1 MKWIVTWQ
9 SLPRCCS
16 SFCFRHDSKKK
27 KYFYLCTGKSC
38 RPCPADCTECDDQG
52 SCLTAA
58 FGARTDVFLQDGP
71 LPPASLAVREGE
83 SVVIGQRHF
92 SRLEPTVQADKT
104 LHYVL
109 VDPPPE
115 LGILEL
121 SGRVLQ
127 LGDSIT
133 IADLTGEKVT
143 YKSKKEIGWLAVRDR
158 IRWNVTVSRS
168 STVGGVGEKTGVLLN
183 GRVMDSNGKVLHKTE
198 GSIKSE
204 PAGGDS
210 SSKASAAVKVS
221 VSVETLQVVV
231 EPKDDKAPQAS
242 VHGELSVDEGG
253 VEILSPDM
261 VTVHDTDTRPEQLV
275 VEIVQ
280 APIYG
285 YLEVRDR
292 SVVRKVEKEF
302 PLSALLEEQ
311 LSYIQSGQFLFCACF
326 V

>member
-1 MKWIVTWQ
+1 M
-9 SLPRCCS
+9 
-16 SFCFRHDSKKK
+16 
-27 KYFYLCTGKSC
+27 
-38 RPCPADCTECDDQG
+38 
-52 SCLTAA
+52 
-58 FGARTDVFLQDGP
+58 
-71 LPPASLAVREGE
+71 
-83 SVVIGQRHF
+83 VINQRHF
-92 SRLEPTVQADKT
+92 SRHDPSIQADKT
-104 LHYVL
+104 LHYIL

-115 LGILEL
+115 LGVLEL

-133 IADLTGEKVT
+133 MADLTGEKLK
-143 YKSKKEIGWLAVRDR
+143 YRSQKEIGWLAVRDR

-168 STVGGVGEKTGVLLN
+168 GGGAGGEKTGVLLN

-204 PAGGDS
+204 PVGGGD
-210 SSKASAAVKVS
+210 KTPYVKVA

-261 VTVHDTDTRPEQLV
+261 VTVHDSDTRPEQLV

-280 APIYG
+280 APKYG

-292 SVVRKVEKEF
+292 SGNF
-302 PLSALLEEQ
+302 
-311 LSYIQSGQFLFCACF
+311 
-326 V
+326 